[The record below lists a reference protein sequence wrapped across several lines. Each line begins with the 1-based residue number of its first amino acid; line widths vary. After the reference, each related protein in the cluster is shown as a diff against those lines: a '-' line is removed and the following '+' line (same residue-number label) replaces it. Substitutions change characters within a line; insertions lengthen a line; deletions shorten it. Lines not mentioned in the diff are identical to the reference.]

1 MPEAPRCVKGDARG
15 EIAVPEDGQWTEA
28 LREAYADRIEAILA
42 AHIEGFEAS
51 VVTRRAI
58 SPADLEGYNM
68 NLVGGDPYGGACS
81 LDQFFLWRP
90 FADSVRHST
99 GIANLYHIGASTT
112 QAGAIRRVGISD
124 REGVGRMMDRTE
136 DLEEFTPYLMNRIMA
151 RYNKGVEAA
160 LKEAGVSVAQMRALV
175 VLAES
180 GPCTINELSVLT
192 VIKQSTLSRTLDTME
207 NAGLLAREARDGG

>member
-1 MPEAPRCVKGDARG
+1 
-15 EIAVPEDGQWTEA
+15 
-28 LREAYADRIEAILA
+28 
-42 AHIEGFEAS
+42 
-51 VVTRRAI
+51 
-58 SPADLEGYNM
+58 
-68 NLVGGDPYGGACS
+68 
-81 LDQFFLWRP
+81 
-90 FADSVRHST
+90 
-99 GIANLYHIGASTT
+99 
-112 QAGAIRRVGISD
+112 
-124 REGVGRMMDRTE
+124 MMDRTE

-207 NAGLLAREARDGG
+207 NAGLLAREARYGDSRVRLITLTDAGRTAFEAAWPAMLGMRDTMLSSLDLEERATLNRMLLRVFYDIRHHDF

>member
-1 MPEAPRCVKGDARG
+1 
-15 EIAVPEDGQWTEA
+15 
-28 LREAYADRIEAILA
+28 
-42 AHIEGFEAS
+42 
-51 VVTRRAI
+51 
-58 SPADLEGYNM
+58 
-68 NLVGGDPYGGACS
+68 
-81 LDQFFLWRP
+81 
-90 FADSVRHST
+90 
-99 GIANLYHIGASTT
+99 
-112 QAGAIRRVGISD
+112 
-124 REGVGRMMDRTE
+124 MMDRIE

-207 NAGLLAREARDGG
+207 NAGLLAREARDGDSRVRLITLTDAGRTAFEAAWPAMLGMRDTMLSSLDLEERATLNRMLLRVFYDIRHHDF